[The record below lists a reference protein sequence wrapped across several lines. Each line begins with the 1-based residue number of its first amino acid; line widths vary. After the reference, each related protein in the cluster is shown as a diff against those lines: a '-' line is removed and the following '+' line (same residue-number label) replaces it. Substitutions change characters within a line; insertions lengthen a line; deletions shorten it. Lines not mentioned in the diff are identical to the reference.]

1 MTTRRS
7 TEWAPSMRKMLS
19 ILLAGTAII
28 STARAA
34 DLIVSA
40 NDGKYVRVQGTSTYP
55 QPAPSDSLAVIDAA
69 QFPPVLKFVLEGIE
83 HTIAGPPQAVAITPD
98 GKLIVVG
105 APSKYDYDT
114 KKETFGTFLQLVD
127 LLASP
132 PKLLDRVE
140 IGSHP
145 NGLSINGS
153 GTILLAATL
162 DGTVKVLTISDKE
175 IKLVDSVKVGDKRL
189 AGISF
194 THDGKSA
201 LVSRRDEGGVAVLS
215 VDGTSVSLTNERV
228 STGLAPYAIDVSSD
242 GNLAVIGNAGLA
254 GLPGMLTPGDADVVA
269 LVDVS
274 RRPFRT
280 VQYLTVPAVPE
291 GVSISPNGKWIAIQ
305 SLNGSNL
312 TPSDPGPGRQKL
324 GRVTL
329 FSVENGIAT
338 RVNDLAS
345 GEAAQGIVF
354 AKDNKTILVQ
364 FDVEKQIAVYQIQDG
379 QLTDTGTRL
388 DLKAGPVSIRSMP
401 R

>member
-69 QFPPVLKFVLEGIE
+69 QFPPVLKFVLEDIE

-98 GKLIVVG
+98 GKLAVVG

-132 PKLLDRVE
+132 PKLLDRVD

-201 LVSRRDEGGVAVLS
+201 LVSRRGWCCS
-215 VDGTSVSLTNERV
+215 
-228 STGLAPYAIDVSSD
+228 
-242 GNLAVIGNAGLA
+242 
-254 GLPGMLTPGDADVVA
+254 
-269 LVDVS
+269 
-274 RRPFRT
+274 PF
-280 VQYLTVPAVPE
+280 
-291 GVSISPNGKWIAIQ
+291 S
-305 SLNGSNL
+305 
-312 TPSDPGPGRQKL
+312 
-324 GRVTL
+324 
-329 FSVENGIAT
+329 
-338 RVNDLAS
+338 
-345 GEAAQGIVF
+345 
-354 AKDNKTILVQ
+354 
-364 FDVEKQIAVYQIQDG
+364 
-379 QLTDTGTRL
+379 
-388 DLKAGPVSIRSMP
+388 
-401 R
+401 

>member
-1 MTTRRS
+1 
-7 TEWAPSMRKMLS
+7 MRKMLS

-69 QFPPVLKFVLEGIE
+69 QFPPVLKSVLESIE

-98 GKLIVVG
+98 GRLAVIG
-105 APSKYDYDT
+105 APSKYDYDA

-153 GTILLAATL
+153 GTSLLAATL

-175 IKLVDSVKVGDKRL
+175 IKLVDSIKVSDKRL

-194 THDGKSA
+194 THNGKSA
-201 LVSRRDEGGVAVLS
+201 LSRRDEGGVAVLS
-215 VDGTSVSLTNERV
+215 VEDTKVSLTNERV

-242 GNLAVIGNAGLA
+242 GDLAVIGNAGLA
-254 GLPGMLTPGDADVVA
+254 GLPGMLAPGDSDVVA

-280 VQYLTVPAVPE
+280 VQYLTVPSVPE
-291 GVSISPNGKWIAIQ
+291 GVSISPDGKWIAVQ

-312 TPSDPGPGRQKL
+312 TPSDPGPGRQPL

-329 FSVENGIAT
+329 FSVANRTAT
-338 RVNDLAS
+338 RVNDLPS

-354 AKDNKTILVQ
+354 AKDNKTLLVQ
-364 FDVEKQIAVYQIQDG
+364 FDVEKQIAVYQVQDG
-379 QLTDTGTRL
+379 KLTDTGARL

>member
-1 MTTRRS
+1 
-7 TEWAPSMRKMLS
+7 MRKMLS
-19 ILLAGTAII
+19 FLLAGTAII

-40 NDGKYVRVQGTSTYP
+40 NDGKYVRVQGVSTYP
-55 QPAPSDSLAVIDAA
+55 QPAPPDSLAVIDAT
-69 QFPPVLKFVLEGIE
+69 QSPPVLKTVLEGIE
-83 HTIAGPPQAVAITPD
+83 HTIAGPPQAVAITPN
-98 GKLIVVG
+98 GKLAVIG
-105 APSKYDYDT
+105 APSKYDYDER
-114 KKETFGTFLQLVD
+114 KETFGTFLQPVD

-153 GTILLAATL
+153 CTILLAATL

-175 IKLVDSVKVGDKRL
+175 IKLVDSIKVSDKRL

-215 VDGTSVSLTNERV
+215 VEDTKVSLTNERV

-242 GNLAVIGNAGLA
+242 RELAVIGNAGLA
-254 GLPGMLTPGDADVVA
+254 GLPGMLAPGDSDVVA

-280 VQYLTVPAVPE
+280 VQYLTVPPVPE
-291 GVSISPNGKWIAIQ
+291 GVSTSPDGKWIAVQ

-312 TPSDPGPGRQKL
+312 TPSDPGPGHQPL

-329 FSVENGIAT
+329 FSVANRTAT

-364 FDVEKQIAVYQIQDG
+364 FDVERQIAVYQIRDSK
-379 QLTDTGTRL
+379 LADTGTRL
-388 DLKAGPVSIRSMP
+388 ELKAGPVSIRSMP